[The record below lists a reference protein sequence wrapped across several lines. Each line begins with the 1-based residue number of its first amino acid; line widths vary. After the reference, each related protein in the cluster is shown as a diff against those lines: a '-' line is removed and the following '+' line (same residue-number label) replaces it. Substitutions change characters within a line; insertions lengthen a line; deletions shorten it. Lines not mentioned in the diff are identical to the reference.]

1 MTTTLE
7 RSNFVYEGWS
17 FPSHYIKPRHRPV
30 RGNND
35 FANAVDEA
43 KKTRAALDAA
53 LELYY
58 KNNPFD
64 RDPRT
69 PLANAKVYRTVA
81 QNLLDDAYK
90 AVPPDRIKKL
100 ASMNATRVA
109 TGFICTRNAQTA
121 DEPDSDPEKTSD
133 DPQDKECVS
142 FEIPPGWP
150 FGYEDK

>member
-7 RSNFVYEGWS
+7 RSHFVYEWWS

-30 RGNND
+30 RGNNND
-35 FANAVDEA
+35 FSHAVDEA

-64 RDPRT
+64 RDPCT
-69 PLANAKVYRTVA
+69 PLANAKVYMAVARTLQA
-81 QNLLDDAYK
+81 DAYK
-90 AVPPDRIKKL
+90 KL
-100 ASMNATRVA
+100 ACMHASRMAA
-109 TGFICTRNAQTA
+109 GFICMRNAQTA
-121 DEPDSDPEKTSD
+121 DEPDPDSAAKCDPGDEGCGHID
-133 DPQDKECVS
+133 EHIFA

>member
-17 FPSHYIKPRHRPV
+17 APAHYIKPQHRPV

-35 FANAVDEA
+35 FSAAVDEA

-69 PLANAKVYRTVA
+69 PLATAKVYMAVA
-81 QNLLDDAYK
+81 NNLQADAYK

-100 ASMNATRVA
+100 AAMNASRVA
-109 TGFICTRNAQTA
+109 GGFICMRNAQTA
-121 DEPDSDPEKTSD
+121 DEPDPDPEKTSD
-133 DPQDKECVS
+133 SQDGECVS

-150 FGYEDK
+150 FGYDDK